1 MDFKKIDISKFQR
14 NSSFYGEIPL
24 LLSVKSFDL
33 EAIRKR
39 YIKSKQNV
47 SSRVGSVERRKI
59 TTGGIVKLTIKNGT
73 LTQEEI
79 LTKIPEPRGIDSF
92 NDLIAISSENKVF
105 IISGIDIKEISNPWF
120 SYIHTVN
127 FDRKSAEKILV
138 SSSGYDA
145 IFEYDLKT
153 KSKTYEWFAWENG
166 FSHGYDPQTG
176 KKFYLTR
183 KEEDY
188 LRYKEQG
195 EECIFISDPVKQIL
209 PTAKRSAFINSVVY
223 DPENHENIIATFF
236 HIGAVF
242 NINRIS
248 NKTSKKLDG
257 LKSPHGGQKF
267 KNAYLGTSTSGGMV
281 VAGTLDQKV
290 GYYFNSL
297 PGKPKYIGD
306 LEWLQNS
313 IVVDDNIVT
322 IDSNRN
328 SFVIFNPEKK
338 YIDIIPFNMNWAI
351 QDLIVSVP
359 TSLHLS
365 YIRELGA

>member
-1 MDFKKIDISKFQR
+1 MGFEKIDISKFRR

-39 YIKSKQNV
+39 YIKSRQNV

-59 TTGGIVKLTIKNGT
+59 TIGGIVKLTIKNSV
-73 LTQEEI
+73 LTEEEI

-92 NDLIAISSENKVF
+92 NGRIAISSENKVF
-105 IISGIDIKEISNPWF
+105 IISSTNINEISNPWF

-127 FDRKSAEKILV
+127 FDRKSNDRILV

-145 IFEYDLKT
+145 IFEYDLNT

-176 KKFYLTR
+176 EKFYLTR
-183 KEEDY
+183 KEKDY
-188 LRYKEQG
+188 LKFKEQG
-195 EECIFISDPVKQIL
+195 NECIFIANPVKQVL

-223 DPENHENIIATFF
+223 DLENHDNIIATFF

-242 NINRIS
+242 NINKKS
-248 NKTSKKLDG
+248 NKTTIKLDG

-290 GYYFNSL
+290 GYFFNSL

-313 IVVDDNIVT
+313 IIVNDNIVT

-328 SFVIFNPEKK
+328 SFVIFNPEKNVF
-338 YIDIIPFNMNWAI
+338 DIIPFNNNWAI
-351 QDLIVSVP
+351 QDLIVSNP
-359 TSLHLS
+359 KPSHLS
-365 YIRELGA
+365 LIKGLGT